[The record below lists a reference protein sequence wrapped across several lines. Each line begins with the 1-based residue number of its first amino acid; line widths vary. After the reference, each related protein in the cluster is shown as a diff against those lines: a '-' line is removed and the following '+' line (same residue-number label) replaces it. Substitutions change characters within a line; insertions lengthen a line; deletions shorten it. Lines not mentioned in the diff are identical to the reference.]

1 MEENLSTIDFE
12 EPSDTFFDEPSD
24 TYYDESSD
32 TFETEQPAEL
42 ESFLTVARAAHE
54 ERIRAFW
61 RRLGQ
66 VYDE

>member
-1 MEENLSTIDFE
+1 MEHTVTIDFD

-24 TYYDESSD
+24 TYYDEPDD
-32 TFETEQPAEL
+32 TFETGEPAEI
-42 ESFLTVARAAHE
+42 ESFLAVARAAHE

-61 RRLGQ
+61 RRLGR